1 MRNMNLNLPQLFTHS
16 KCMNKFS
23 SQLFTSSQFSQTVSS
38 VPCAVRRGRPVAVVL
53 VRGTSPQSSS
63 LSLPLPPL
71 ADARPPP
78 SHTIKHTRA
87 RTRTNIETGMRLTAN
102 CLAVMAATSR
112 ITFAHH
118 GSTTNLVACRY
129 GERVR
134 NNTCV
139 LCLPGK
145 VNMRRD
151 NANGSDTNCT
161 TITCGV
167 DEYVYSN
174 RCQPCAL
181 GMMNEQGDE
190 ASGSNTNCAIITCGT
205 DEKVQANTC
214 VSCPAGKT
222 NQAGDEATLRGTEC
236 DAITCSDGEKVE
248 GHACVACPVGKS
260 NVEGDDAGGSDT
272 TCDAITC
279 ADGEKVEGHACVLC
293 PAGKGS
299 ASVDSASGP
308 NTTCNVQLSPSPSEI
323 SLSGQLSSPS
333 ATTTTPTYSRSMPIS
348 YVLDY
353 SLTSPS
359 SATGQ
364 SKHTLSSATSLLG
377 HQGMIIRNVFVL
389 LSLLLPLFSSFFP

>member
-1 MRNMNLNLPQLFTHS
+1 MQCNI
-16 KCMNKFS
+16 S

-63 LSLPLPPL
+63 LSLPLPRL
-71 ADARPPP
+71 ADACPHP

-129 GERVR
+129 GERVW

-174 RCQPCAL
+174 RCQPCAQ

-236 DAITCSDGEKVE
+236 DAITCS
-248 GHACVACPVGKS
+248 
-260 NVEGDDAGGSDT
+260 
-272 TCDAITC
+272 
-279 ADGEKVEGHACVLC
+279 DGEKVEGHACVLC